1 MIFFCENDDNKL
13 TKVQVVN
20 EITKTD
26 PQEMQIELMIY
37 VYVYRTVITQ
47 INCIPEYKTTSRS
60 ILKSPHMRNCLYH
73 FDCVA
78 LSTDATYCYITLH
91 MLLDACVIISNFT
104 LSDFEY
110 NPNRHNNVIYTTR
123 QYNKR
128 TMLKTGATAEHCTE

>member
-1 MIFFCENDDNKL
+1 MNK
-13 TKVQVVN
+13 
-20 EITKTD
+20 ITRPK
-26 PQEMQIELMIY
+26 PQEMQMELMIY
-37 VYVYRTVITQ
+37 LYVHLNRTVITQ

-60 ILKSPHMRNCLYH
+60 ILKSPHIRNCMYH

-78 LSTDATYCYITLH
+78 LSTDATYCYITLY

-123 QYNKR
+123 QYNKT
-128 TMLKTGATAEHCTE
+128 TMLKTGATAEY